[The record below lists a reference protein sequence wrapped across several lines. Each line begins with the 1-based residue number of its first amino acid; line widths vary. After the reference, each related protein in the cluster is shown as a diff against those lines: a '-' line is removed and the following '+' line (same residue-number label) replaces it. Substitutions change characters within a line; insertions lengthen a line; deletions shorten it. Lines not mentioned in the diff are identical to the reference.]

1 MSLGLRCAALGI
13 GTDLGGSVRVPAAF
27 CGAFGLRTTAL
38 RNPYKGVHL
47 PGAGQE
53 SVRCVMSPLANSAE
67 DLDLFQQA
75 VIDSEPWEEETSLV
89 PLPWRKL
96 EPVVPEKI
104 TVGVIWD
111 DG

>member
-1 MSLGLRCAALGI
+1 MSLDLRCAALGI

-27 CGAFGLRTTAL
+27 CAAFGL

-53 SVRCVMSPLANSAE
+53 SVRCVISPLANSAE

-75 VIDSEPWEEETSLV
+75 IIDSQP
-89 PLPWRKL
+89 
-96 EPVVPEKI
+96 
-104 TVGVIWD
+104 
-111 DG
+111 